1 MKKAL
6 EYLSS
11 VIAAIS
17 TAYMFNQFNTQD
29 VGLASVVGIVV
40 FCYFD
45 LKFAIKRNKD
55 DHSL

>member
-6 EYLSS
+6 EYTSS

-45 LKFAIKRNKD
+45 LKFTIQRSKD
-55 DHSL
+55 DSSV